1 MRFLM
6 QLTIF
11 MENKIFEKIIA
22 EVRSLGVFK
31 VNIINTNEI
40 KTKREFRDMCFSNAC
55 GLYGKC
61 HMCPPDVG
69 EIDLLIDKIKNYDNV
84 LVYQTVHNLE
94 DGYDFEGMMEAKR
107 KIYKVARKLRTI
119 FSNAKISK
127 TLHLCAGGCGVCETC
142 AKQTGEPCRFPAL
155 AMPSLEAYGVDVS
168 SLAKSANMQ
177 YVNGKDTVTYFGAVL
192 FSIGGEQNG

>member
-22 EVRSLGVFK
+22 EVRSLGVLK

-61 HMCPPDVG
+61 YMCPPDVG
-69 EIDLLIDKIKNYDNV
+69 EIDLLIDKIKNYDKV

-94 DGYDFEGMMEAKR
+94 DGYDFEGMTE
-107 KIYKVARKLRTI
+107 ARKNHSRLTRELWKRVRPLLPDG
-119 FSNAKISK
+119 S
-127 TLHLCAGGCGVCETC
+127 LCLGVGGCGFCSKC
-142 AKQTGEPCRFPAL
+142 AKRDGLPCRSPEN
-155 AMPSLEAYGVDVS
+155 AMASLEAYGVNVS
-168 SLAKSANMQ
+168 STVANTSLK
-177 YVNGKDTVTYFGAVL
+177 YVNGQDTVTYFGLIL
-192 FSIGGEQNG
+192 FN